1 MNLWRVWVVSKKRN
15 NDMIDIIGMTVLLI
29 GIAWLLFDVDALT
42 IVKCVLLI
50 VFTTIFFILVVV
62 CIKIGWNLGES
73 LFLIV
78 AGL

>member
-1 MNLWRVWVVSKKRN
+1 
-15 NDMIDIIGMTVLLI
+15 MIDIIGMTVLLI
-29 GIAWLLFDVDALT
+29 GIAWFLFDVDVLT

-62 CIKIGWNLGES
+62 CIKIGWNLGEG

>member
-1 MNLWRVWVVSKKRN
+1 
-15 NDMIDIIGMTVLLI
+15 MIDIIGMTVLLI